1 MSSYSREGFGG
12 NLPLTRNWGNADT
25 PEEAVL
31 IRQLDDMYTEI
42 ANAVN
47 RLVKKNVISGANPPA
62 NDQRNS
68 FFSVGDIT
76 VRTDTNA
83 AWIMTSRTTANAV
96 TWTLI
101 S

>member
-1 MSSYSREGFGG
+1 MSF
-12 NLPLTRNWGNADT
+12 NLPLYKNFGSEIKELSPNLAN
-25 PEEAVL
+25 
-31 IRQLDDMYTEI
+31 QLSQMYSDI
-42 ANAVN
+42 ANAIS
-47 RLVKKNVISGANPPA
+47 LGVKKNVISGANPPA

-68 FFSVGDIT
+68 FFSIGDIT

-83 AWIMTSRTTANAV
+83 AWIMTNRTTPNAV